1 MSKVKVKSI
10 EKAEAYPINSMSSFS
25 FRNGAPVINFELA
38 PTPNKLIDTSTLRL
52 NFRLVCG
59 TGSGDD
65 FRFFNN
71 QETYGARSAATGLAT
86 GNLNSRVGPV
96 SVLDSVKLTNFKN
109 EVIEEIRNYSRLNAS
124 VIPML
129 NSFQRFKN
137 SLSNVYYTFGNK
149 VAQQL
154 RSNAPMNCSIPIRAG
169 LFQSGQPL
177 NIQNL
182 GGLKIDLNLSPDSF
196 VFNCLDSDNGMT
208 GNNNSGDGAS
218 YYQLSE
224 VSLSFNY
231 LVLDQNIPPS
241 NEVIP
246 YSAYNSY
253 LQVIHSSDNQN
264 TLNLALS
271 SVRSAFQNFIAS
283 NRINNYLV
291 DSLQTPSLR
300 NAPYAVA
307 NAVQIKELSH
317 IRNGVKYP
325 KQYSIDERAV
335 LDQGLYAHPTH
346 LLRDYVNSVRSI
358 NLIKSS
364 LVSPETQATH
374 SVSATDYDKPDGGE
388 TGDELFGQG
397 TRYDML
403 NMGSGAEFLNSN
415 YTVRILSTL
424 DGGSPNNAYTF
435 CLSNQGLGVK
445 NMNVNPI
452 S

>member
-1 MSKVKVKSI
+1 
-10 EKAEAYPINSMSSFS
+10 
-25 FRNGAPVINFELA
+25 
-38 PTPNKLIDTSTLRL
+38 
-52 NFRLVCG
+52 
-59 TGSGDD
+59 
-65 FRFFNN
+65 
-71 QETYGARSAATGLAT
+71 
-86 GNLNSRVGPV
+86 
-96 SVLDSVKLTNFKN
+96 
-109 EVIEEIRNYSRLNAS
+109 
-124 VIPML
+124 ML

-154 RSNAPMNCSIPIRAG
+154 RSNAPMNCSIPLRAG
-169 LFQSGQPL
+169 LFSSGQPL
-177 NIQNL
+177 NVQNM
-182 GGLKIDLNLSPDSF
+182 GGLKIDINLSPDSF
-196 VFNCLDSDNGMT
+196 VFNCLDSDNGMG
-208 GNNNSGDGAS
+208 GNNNAGDGSA
-218 YYQLSE
+218 YYELSE
-224 VSLSFNY
+224 VSMSFNY
-231 LVLDQNIPPS
+231 LVLNQNIPPS

-300 NAPYAVA
+300 NSPYAVA
-307 NAVQIKELSH
+307 DVVQIKELSH

-325 KQYSIDERAV
+325 KQYSIDERSV
-335 LDQGLYAHPTH
+335 LNQGIYAHPTH
-346 LLRDYVNSVRSI
+346 LLRDFVNSVRSI

-364 LVSPETQATH
+364 LVSPATQSTH
-374 SVSATDYDKPDGGE
+374 SIPEGDIDLPDGGAS
-388 TGDELFGQG
+388 GDELYGNG
-397 TRYDML
+397 TRYDAL

-415 YTVRILSTL
+415 YTVRLVSTL
-424 DGGSPNNAYTF
+424 DGGSPNNGYTF

-452 S
+452 N